1 MKSLVIT
8 IIVGLIASIVMAYW
22 VTREEKDE

>member
-1 MKSLVIT
+1 MDTLVIT
-8 IIVGLIASIVMAYW
+8 IIIGVIASIFMAYW